1 MTDIRWGILA
11 TGGIAHA
18 FTADLRTAGL
28 DVAAVGSRRSEAACA
43 FAEQYDIPHAHGSY
57 DELVADPDVDI
68 VYVASPHSHHLEH
81 ATLALEAGK
90 HVLIEKAVTLDADE
104 ARALRDLAAARGLL
118 VMEAMWTRYLPHMVR
133 IREIVAAGTL
143 GEVRIVSADHTQR
156 LPSDPSH
163 RLNALEL
170 GGGALLDLGIYPVSF
185 AVDILGP
192 IAIARAVGRLA
203 ETGADTEVAIAA
215 EHAGGAVSSLAVSSR
230 AAGPNTAHI
239 VGTEARIDIDRVWY
253 TPTSFRVTAHDGTV
267 IEEYTSEVDGRGMQ
281 FEALYAEHLI
291 REGRTDSDLLPFDES
306 IAIMATLDDIRA
318 QLGVTYPKER

>member
-28 DVAAVGSRRSEAACA
+28 DVAAVGSRRSEAARA

-203 ETGADTEVAIAA
+203 E
-215 EHAGGAVSSLAVSSR
+215 
-230 AAGPNTAHI
+230 
-239 VGTEARIDIDRVWY
+239 AR
-253 TPTSFRVTAHDGTV
+253 
-267 IEEYTSEVDGRGMQ
+267 
-281 FEALYAEHLI
+281 
-291 REGRTDSDLLPFDES
+291 REGVSP
-306 IAIMATLDDIRA
+306 A
-318 QLGVTYPKER
+318 

>member
-28 DVAAVGSRRSEAACA
+28 DVVAVGSRSAGSARA
-43 FAEQYDIPHAHGSY
+43 FAEQYGIAHAHGSY
-57 DELVADPDVDI
+57 EALVADPEVDI
-68 VYVASPHSHHLEH
+68 VYVASPHSHHLAH

-104 ARALRDLAAARGLL
+104 AIALRDLAASRGLL

-143 GEVRIVSADHTQR
+143 GEVRTVIADHTQR
-156 LPSDPSH
+156 ISDDPTH

-192 IAIARAVGRLA
+192 IESARAVGRLA
-203 ETGADTEVAIAA
+203 ETGADSDVAIAA
-215 EHAGGAVSSLAVSSR
+215 VHAGGGLSSIAMSSR
-230 AAGPNTAHI
+230 AAGPNTAHVI
-239 VGTEARIDIDRVWY
+239 GTDARIDIDRVWY
-253 TPTSFRVTAHDGTV
+253 TPTSFRVTATDGTV
-267 IEEYTSEVDGRGMQ
+267 IEDYTSAFAGGGMQ
-281 FEALYAEHLI
+281 FEALYAEHLL

-306 IAIMATLDDIRA
+306 ITIMATLDDIRA
-318 QLGVTYPKER
+318 QLGVVYPKER